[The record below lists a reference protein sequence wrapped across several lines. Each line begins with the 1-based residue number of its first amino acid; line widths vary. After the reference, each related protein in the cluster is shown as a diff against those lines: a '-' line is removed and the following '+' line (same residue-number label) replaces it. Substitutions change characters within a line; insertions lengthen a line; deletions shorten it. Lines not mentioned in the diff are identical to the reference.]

1 MAAATLPW
9 MSPSLRW
16 SQSVQSGCTM
26 LSTCLS
32 YRPRFHPGRF
42 AVSAVLCSSSQV
54 NQSAKF
60 VDASKHGNLT
70 PLYQCIYADQLT
82 PVLAYRCLVNEDDHE
97 TPSFLFESVEFEAD
111 TPTVGRY
118 SVIGANPAMEIIAME
133 NSVTIMNHLEGWR
146 TQEHSDEPMMIAQRI
161 TEKFNPRQMDDLPE
175 VFCGGWVGYFS
186 YDTVRY
192 GEKRLTFSN
201 APVDDRNLPD
211 VYLGLYDD
219 VLVFDHIEKKIYV
232 IHWVQLDR
240 FSSTEEAIENGM
252 NRLQSLLSKVYDIV
266 NPRLSAGSIECD
278 GHKRRFKGEI
288 LSRDSSETYEKA
300 IYTAK
305 EHIMTGDIQ
314 QLSLSQRFERRTFSD
329 PFEVY
334 RTLSIANPSPFM
346 AYLQVRGSV
355 LVASSHETLTHVEPK
370 RKIVNGTHNGRVNGA
385 GRLEKGVLG
394 KQVFNGVKHYNG
406 QTVFADLAK
415 TVRKV
420 TDVGSTWWNTLQTA
434 LPPESVTG
442 APKIKAIELIDE
454 LEVNRRGLY
463 GGGIGSISFSGN
475 MDIALS
481 PRTIVFPTG
490 NNFDTLLSYKNPK
503 NRREWVAHIQAG
515 ASIVADSDPRDVAQ
529 ECQSEA
535 HVVARAI
542 DLAESSFLD
551 KISYDS

>member
-1 MAAATLPW
+1 MAAATLPR

-16 SQSVQSGCTM
+16 SQSSQSGCAM
-26 LSTCLS
+26 LSTYVS

-42 AVSAVLCSSSQV
+42 SVSAVLYSSSQV

-60 VDASKHGNLT
+60 VDASKRGNLT

-97 TPSFLFESVEFEAD
+97 TPSFLFESVESEAE

-146 TQEHSDEPMMIAQRI
+146 TQEHSEEPMMIAQTI
-161 TEKFNPRQMDDLPE
+161 TEKFYPRHMDELPE

-192 GEKRLTFSN
+192 GDKRLTFSN

-240 FSSTEEAIENGM
+240 FSSTEEAIDNGT

-266 NPRLSAGSIECD
+266 NPRLSAGSVEP
-278 GHKRRFKGEI
+278 KRCSKGE
-288 LSRDSSETYEKA
+288 LQSRESETYEKA
-300 IYTAK
+300 IHSAK
-305 EHIMTGDIQ
+305 KHIMTGDVQ

-346 AYLQVRGSV
+346 AYLQGRGSV
-355 LVASSHETLTHVEPK
+355 LVASSHDILTHVEPK
-370 RKIVNGTHNGRVNGA
+370 RKFVNGTHNGRVSEV
-385 GRLEKGVLG
+385 GRLENGVLR
-394 KQVFNGVKHYNG
+394 KQVFNGMKHYSE
-406 QTVFADLAK
+406 QIALADLAK
-415 TVRKV
+415 TDVRKV
-420 TDVGSTWWNTLQTA
+420 TDVGSTCCDVLQTA
-434 LPPESVTG
+434 LPSETVTG
-442 APKIKAIELIDE
+442 APKIRAMELIDE

-481 PRTIVFPTG
+481 PKTIVFPTG
-490 NNFDTLLSYKNPK
+490 NNFDTLLTYKNQK

-515 ASIVADSDPRDVAQ
+515 TSITADTDVRDVAR

-535 HVVARAI
+535 HAVARAI

-551 KISYDS
+551 KDFS